1 MKNFTLVFTMP
12 NADIGYKYIVKEL
25 KKFTKKNKIQF

>member
-1 MKNFTLVFTMP
+1 MKNFTLIFTMP

-25 KKFTKKNKIQF
+25 KNLQKKIKIQF